1 MDNQKLSNGFKN
13 VYNILKIFRIAK
25 EDNWQI
31 FVDELNKIDKSLLD
45 KQIEYYNKDNEK
57 VKKIRIDILNKLK
70 KWNISLSDVEEIK
83 EQEKKNYDYN
93 ILKSWT
99 NFSILYSLF
108 YFYHKETINTFFTEL
123 NEELIEDLWIKNDVD
138 IKVIGFEWAQNFWLD
153 GFWTAIYHNSH
164 KSQKTALQMNIDAC
178 KKDLWVNKIAI
189 WIWHWPEYHWW
200 IESKREVFDI
210 NELTYKNILEEF
222 KKYKDLILN
231 DKFDNENEMYL
242 LKDIITKFIKRSF
255 EWKVMS
261 IKDILE
267 NKPKYKWLWIKM
279 SFWMGSFAK
288 ITRMSF
294 LKQGEKTSDWI
305 YPAILFKRDSNELV
319 IAYWISETNIP
330 KNDWGSLNKNTIW
343 SELLRDKY
351 SNSFIEKIFRIDE
364 DNFEEIIENM
374 ISSLNIV
381 IDKYNGVDKNFEWP
395 HYRLYA
401 PWENARKREEYYEKG
416 VMWLGWDELW
426 DLNQYK
432 SKEDIAER
440 LRWIDGSTGSK
451 KNDAN
456 ANYEFKNVLAIG
468 DIVIPKKWQKT
479 YLGYGIVEWEYIY
492 DDTLDEYKS
501 IRKVRRIK
509 KWEREE
515 DGDIVLKTLT
525 DITKYPEYVEKLKK
539 LIWIDVET
547 TFTSPIN
554 TIMTWWHKDLNTI
567 LYWAPWTGKT
577 YNTINYSLSI
587 IENKSLDEI
596 NKEDREQLKKRFDEY
611 KKQGQIVFCTFHQS
625 LSYEEFIEWIRANS
639 DNGSISYDIGN
650 GIFKNIA
657 NQASKNEFSA
667 KIGLDIDIDDLLQ
680 QFGDLISND
689 LENWNKVILKDW
701 ATIWKITYN
710 ENGQL
715 KSFVTGWAVNN
726 QRLTINIIKRD
737 YPNYR
742 KWLIKSYQDIQPA
755 FDSESKWHGNA
766 RYYISLY
773 EKLQEFE
780 RSKSFVKKEI
790 EKEEQKNYVLI
801 IDEINRGNMSKIF
814 WELITLL
821 EPSKRIGAEE
831 ELKVKLPYSQD
842 EFGVPQNLYVVWTM
856 NTADRSIALID
867 IALRRRFTF
876 KEIESDSSLLNF
888 KVWNI
893 DIQKMFETIN
903 ERIEFLYDRDHKLGH
918 SFFMPLKKNNS
929 LNHLNEIFYNNII
942 PLLQEYFYED
952 REKIQIVLG
961 DHTKQGNKKMENKLI
976 QEENQ
981 NEVKIIGFNHEDL
994 EDKSKYAIN
1003 TNPTEKSYLWIYSK
1017 TIDEKAE

>member
-13 VYNILKIFRIAK
+13 AYSILKIFRIAK

-242 LKDIITKFIKRSF
+242 LKDIIIKFIKRSF

-279 SFWMGSFAK
+279 SFWMGTFAK

-364 DNFEEIIENM
+364 DNFEESIENM

-525 DITKYPEYVEKLKK
+525 DITKYPDYVEKLKK
-539 LIWIDVET
+539 LIWIDVGT
-547 TFTSPIN
+547 TFTSAIN
-554 TIMTWWHKDLNTI
+554 TIMKWWHKNLNTI

-577 YNTINYSLSI
+577 YNTINYALSI
-587 IENKSLDEI
+587 IENTSLDEI

-625 LSYEEFIEWIRANS
+625 LSYEEFIEWIKASS
-639 DNGSISYDIGN
+639 DNDSIVYDIEDW
-650 GIFKNIA
+650 IFKNTA
-657 NQASKNEFSA
+657 NQANKNYQSSLIEGNQKF
-667 KIGLDIDIDDLLQ
+667 DILYLLKEVLWEV
-680 QFGDLISND
+680 DED
-689 LENWNKVILKDW
+689 H
-701 ATIWKITYN
+701 KITINKKKTEFRIYDYN
-710 ENGQL
+710 DRTIYFEKNGGARNHTLSIKTLEKMYL
-715 KSFVTGWAVNN
+715 KWNSDIIVWWL
-726 QRLTINIIKRD
+726 QWYYEPLLELIIKKSEQLRNTQQKED
-737 YPNYR
+737 Y
-742 KWLIKSYQDIQPA
+742 
-755 FDSESKWHGNA
+755 
-766 RYYISLY
+766 
-773 EKLQEFE
+773 
-780 RSKSFVKKEI
+780 
-790 EKEEQKNYVLI
+790 KNYVLI

-814 WELITLL
+814 GELITLL

-842 EFGVPQNLYVVWTM
+842 EFGVPQNLFVVWTM

-876 KEIESDSSLLNF
+876 KEIEPDSSLLNF

-903 ERIEFLYDRDHKLGH
+903 QRIEFLYDRDHKLGH

-929 LNHLNEIFYNNII
+929 LNYLNEIFYNNII

-994 EDKSKYAIN
+994 EDKSKYVIN

-1017 TIDEKAE
+1017 TIDEKTE

>member
-1 MDNQKLSNGFKN
+1 MDNQKFSNGFKN
-13 VYNILKIFRIAK
+13 TYSVFKIFRIAK

-83 EQEKKNYDYN
+83 EHEKKNYDYN

-123 NEELIEDLWIKNDVD
+123 NEELIEDLWIKNYVD

-231 DKFDNENEMYL
+231 DKFDNKSEIYL
-242 LKDIITKFIKRSF
+242 LKDIITKFLNRSF
-255 EWKVMS
+255 EWKIMS
-261 IKDILE
+261 TKDILE
-267 NKPKYKWLWIKM
+267 NKTKYKWLWIKM
-279 SFWMGSFAK
+279 GFWMGSFAK

-330 KNDWGSLNKNTIW
+330 KNDWGNLNKNTIW

-351 SNSFIEKIFRIDE
+351 SNSYIEKIFRIDV
-364 DNFEEIIENM
+364 DDFEESIENM
-374 ISSLNIV
+374 IFSLNIV
-381 IDKYNGVDKNFEWP
+381 IDKYNSVDKNFEWP

-451 KNDAN
+451 KNNAT

-492 DDTLDEYKS
+492 DDMLYEYKS

-525 DITKYPEYVEKLKK
+525 DITKYPDYVEKLKK
-539 LIWIDVET
+539 LIWIDVGT
-547 TFTSPIN
+547 TFTSVIN
-554 TIMTWWHKDLNTI
+554 TIMTWWYKNLNTI

-577 YNTINYSLSI
+577 YNTINYALSI
-587 IENKSLDEI
+587 IENKSLDEV

-625 LSYEEFIEWIRANS
+625 LSYEEFIEWIKASSDNDSIVYDIEDWIFKKTANKANKNYQSSLIEGNQKFDILYLLKEVLWDVDEDHKITINKKKTEFRIYDYNDRTIYFEKNGGARNHTLSIKTLEKMYLKWNS
-639 DNGSISYDIGN
+639 DIIVWWLQWYY
-650 GIFKNIA
+650 
-657 NQASKNEFSA
+657 EP
-667 KIGLDIDIDDLLQ
+667 LLE
-680 QFGDLISND
+680 L
-689 LENWNKVILKDW
+689 
-701 ATIWKITYN
+701 
-710 ENGQL
+710 
-715 KSFVTGWAVNN
+715 
-726 QRLTINIIKRD
+726 IIKKSEQLRNTQQKED
-737 YPNYR
+737 Y
-742 KWLIKSYQDIQPA
+742 
-755 FDSESKWHGNA
+755 
-766 RYYISLY
+766 
-773 EKLQEFE
+773 
-780 RSKSFVKKEI
+780 
-790 EKEEQKNYVLI
+790 KNYVLI

-842 EFGVPQNLYVVWTM
+842 EFGVPQNLFVLWTM

-876 KEIESDSSLLNF
+876 KEIEPDSSLLNF
-888 KVWNI
+888 KVWNT

-903 ERIEFLYDRDHKLGH
+903 QRIEFLYDRDHKLGH

-929 LNHLNEIFYNNII
+929 LNQLNEIFYNNII

-961 DHTKQGNKKMENKLI
+961 DHTKQGNKKMEDKLI

-981 NEVKIIGFNHEDL
+981 NEAKIIGFNHEDL

-1017 TIDEKAE
+1017 TVDEKTE